1 MSSVDYYTKQ
11 EEEYLAH
18 HGILGMKWGRR
29 RFQNKDG
36 SLTAEG
42 RKRYSEMSDD
52 ERSEAKSKAITTA
65 NLKEIKENF
74 EFFTNEEIAAAF
86 NRDTLNKKLDELTY
100 VPEVS
105 KFDKVKKVLDKVVP
119 VAEQAAKIAD
129 NFSKINKSLN
139 PSSNNNNQ
147 NNNGKDKNNNNNN
160 NNQNSN
166 KNAKTEYETE
176 KLKFDKQR
184 YRDSRA
190 DKRREEMKAFL
201 KDRAERAEE
210 RRKDQLREA
219 EIRLEERARTEEQKK
234 ASRERAAEI
243 FAKSVDKLTDTF
255 ANSNNKSSAAK
266 KNPSISDIAHWVNPE
281 ATETSVSDISSNY
294 DWLKNWDY

>member
-105 KFDKVKKVLDKVVP
+105 KFDKVKKVMDKVVP
-119 VAEQAAKIAD
+119 VAEQAAKIAE

-176 KLKFDKQR
+176 KLKFDRER

-190 DKRREEMKAFL
+190 DKRREE
-201 KDRAERAEE
+201 RAERRKE
-210 RRKDQLREA
+210 RLKE
-219 EIRLEERARTEEQKK
+219 LEERNKEQQRTEEQKK

-243 FAKSVDKLTDTF
+243 FAKSVDKLTD
-255 ANSNNKSSAAK
+255 AIASNNDKTPAAK
-266 KNPSISDIAHWVNPE
+266 KSPSISDIAHWVNPE

>member
-42 RKRYSEMSDD
+42 RKRYSEMSDN

-119 VAEQAAKIAD
+119 VAEQAAKVAE
-129 NFSKINKSLN
+129 NFAKINKSLN

-160 NNQNSN
+160 NQNNNGN
-166 KNAKTEYETE
+166 KNAKTEYEIE
-176 KLKFDKQR
+176 KLKFDKKR

-190 DKRREEMKAFL
+190 DKRREEMKER
-201 KDRAERAEE
+201 RAERLKE
-210 RRKDQLREA
+210 REK
-219 EIRLEERARTEEQKK
+219 TEEQKK

-243 FAKSVDKLTDTF
+243 FAKSVDKLTDAF

-266 KNPSISDIAHWVNPE
+266 KSPSISDIAHWVNPE

>member
-1 MSSVDYYTKQ
+1 MSSVDYYTKR

-36 SLTAEG
+36 SLTPEG

-105 KFDKVKKVLDKVVP
+105 KFDNVKKVMDKVVP

-129 NFSKINKSLN
+129 NFAKINKSLN
-139 PSSNNNNQ
+139 PSND
-147 NNNGKDKNNNNNN
+147 NNNGKDKNNQNKNNNQNNN

-166 KNAKTEYETE
+166 KNAKNEYEIE
-176 KLKFDKQR
+176 KLKFDKER

-190 DKRREEMKAFL
+190 DKLREEK
-201 KDRAERAEE
+201 EE
-210 RRKDQLREA
+210 RRKEQQ
-219 EIRLEERARTEEQKK
+219 RTEEQKK
-234 ASRERAAEI
+234 ASQERAAEI
-243 FAKSVDKLTDTF
+243 FAMSVDKLTDVF
-255 ANSNNKSSAAK
+255 ASKNSKSSAAK
-266 KNPSISDIAHWVNPE
+266 KSPSISDIAHWVNSE
-281 ATETSVSDISSNY
+281 ATETFVSDISSNY

>member
-119 VAEQAAKIAD
+119 VAEQAAKVAE

-160 NNQNSN
+160 NNQNNNGN
-166 KNAKTEYETE
+166 KNAKTEYEIE
-176 KLKFDKQR
+176 KLKFDKKR

-190 DKRREEMKAFL
+190 DKRREEMKER
-201 KDRAERAEE
+201 RAERLKE
-210 RRKDQLREA
+210 REK
-219 EIRLEERARTEEQKK
+219 TEEQKK

-255 ANSNNKSSAAK
+255 ANNNKSSAAK
-266 KNPSISDIAHWVNPE
+266 KSPSISDIAHWVNPE

>member
-42 RKRYSEMSDD
+42 RKRYSDMSDD

-139 PSSNNNNQ
+139 PSSNSNNQ
-147 NNNGKDKNNNNNN
+147 NNNGKDKSNNNNN
-160 NNQNSN
+160 NNQNNNGN
-166 KNAKTEYETE
+166 KNAKTEYEIE
-176 KLKFDKQR
+176 KLKFDKER

-190 DKRREEMKAFL
+190 DKRREEMKER
-201 KDRAERAEE
+201 RAERLKELEARNKE
-210 RRKDQLREA
+210 REK
-219 EIRLEERARTEEQKK
+219 TEEQKK

>member
-42 RKRYSEMSDD
+42 RKRYSEMSDN

-139 PSSNNNNQ
+139 PQSNNDNNGKNQ
-147 NNNGKDKNNNNNN
+147 NKDKNNNNNN
-160 NNQNSN
+160 NQNGN

-176 KLKFDKQR
+176 KLKFDRER

-190 DKRREEMKAFL
+190 DKRREE
-201 KDRAERAEE
+201 RAERRKERSKELEE
-210 RRKDQLREA
+210 RRKEQQK
-219 EIRLEERARTEEQKK
+219 TEEQKK

-243 FAKSVDKLTDTF
+243 FAKSVDKLTD
-255 ANSNNKSSAAK
+255 AIASNNDKTPAAK
-266 KNPSISDIAHWVNPE
+266 KSPSISDIAHWVNPE
-281 ATETSVSDISSNY
+281 ATTTSVSDISSNY